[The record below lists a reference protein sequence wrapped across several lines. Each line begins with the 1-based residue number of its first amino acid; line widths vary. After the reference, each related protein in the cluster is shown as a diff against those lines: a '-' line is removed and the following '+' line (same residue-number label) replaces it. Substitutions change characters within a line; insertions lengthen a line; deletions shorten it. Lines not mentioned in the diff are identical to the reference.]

1 MKRPIVKNGTT
12 VNSCSQPP
20 EAAAEWFTEIKC
32 HVFGEGTSP
41 VLCMHVW
48 IRPRR
53 SLTRSDMQTRRS
65 RNSHPPDGVIGHGLR
80 AHEYSGDR

>member
-41 VLCMHVW
+41 VLCVHACLDQAAEKLD
-48 IRPRR
+48 
-53 SLTRSDMQTRRS
+53 SF
-65 RNSHPPDGVIGHGLR
+65 GH
-80 AHEYSGDR
+80 ADAEIKK